1 MTSAGNDI
9 VCLNTID
16 VARTKQYRFYSKILS
31 GTEIELYNETA
42 FAAIPFEN
50 FVWLLWSIKESAYKY
65 LQRNNPGLVFT
76 PVKFIIR
83 QLRAPGEFALTKC
96 ENTETE
102 STGFDDSMVLKG
114 IVTFGDVSLYS
125 MSLMHN
131 DLVHSVVND
140 NEDFKNICWGIKSID
155 SNEPDY
161 QSTAVRSF
169 LLNRLNRYFR
179 MEGLAIVKNQ
189 HGVPIVIKENEV
201 QPIPVSLSHHGRFVA
216 YSFIS
221 RF

>member
-9 VCLNTID
+9 VCLNATDIT
-16 VARTKQYRFYSKILS
+16 RTKQYRFYSKILS
-31 GTEIELYNETA
+31 NTEKELYKENA

-50 FVWLLWSIKESAYKY
+50 FVWLLWSVKESAFKY

-76 PVKFIIR
+76 PVKFIVQ
-83 QLRAPGEFALTKC
+83 QLRVPAGYAITAQETIK
-96 ENTETE
+96 TEG
-102 STGFDDSMVLKG
+102 TGFDDNTVIQC
-114 IVTFGDVSLYS
+114 IVTFADVTLYS

-131 DLVHSVVND
+131 DFIHSVVNN
-140 NEDFKNICWGIKSID
+140 NEDFKNTCWGIKSID

-161 QSTAVRSF
+161 QSTTVRSF
-169 LLNRLNRYFR
+169 LLNRLNQHFR
-179 MEGLAIVKNQ
+179 MDDLAIGKNPQ
-189 HGVPIVIKENEV
+189 GVPIVLKENEAL
-201 QPIPVSLSHHGRFVA
+201 PIPVSLSHHGCFVA